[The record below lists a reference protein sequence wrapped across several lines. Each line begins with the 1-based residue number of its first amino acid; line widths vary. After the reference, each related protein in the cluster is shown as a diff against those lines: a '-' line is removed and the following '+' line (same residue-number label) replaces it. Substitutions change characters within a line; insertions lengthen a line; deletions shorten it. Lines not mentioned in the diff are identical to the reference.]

1 METRMYVIIIISIVV
16 LLIAAIFINA
26 IQQHRRKQE
35 AERRAEQAKLRNII
49 DETENVIAAT
59 ANMPVSSRLV
69 GILHNRALQ
78 ALKSMHDIAASADLK
93 QRISSSEQAAAAAL
107 SDTSPARTDFSLPE
121 NDKMIIQYIQAVKKL
136 RIILRSEHSKG
147 HIDSKVFMD
156 EDKQLERLQVKVNVE
171 TLIKRGRA
179 ALQTN
184 MYGSARQYF
193 EKAKAALENQ
203 NPQDEYSASR
213 LANLNEWLQEIQSN
227 LKSVNEKDRAKKQE
241 EERDELDELFAP
253 KKKW

>member
-1 METRMYVIIIISIVV
+1 MNEYAGTSE
-16 LLIAAIFINA
+16 L
-26 IQQHRRKQE
+26 K
-35 AERRAEQAKLRNII
+35 
-49 DETENVIAAT
+49 
-59 ANMPVSSRLV
+59 
-69 GILHNRALQ
+69 NRI
-78 ALKSMHDIAASADLK
+78 KNT
-93 QRISSSEQAAAAAL
+93 EQAAAAAL
-107 SDTSPARTDFSLPE
+107 SDNSSAPSEFTLPD

-147 HIDSKVFMD
+147 QIDSKVFLD

-184 MYGSARQYF
+184 MLGSARQYF
-193 EKAKAALENQ
+193 EKAKIALENQ
-203 NPQDEYSASR
+203 NTQDDYSSTK
-213 LANLNEWLQEIQSN
+213 LAQLNEWLNEIQSN
-227 LKSVNEKDRAKKQE
+227 LKNVNAQDRAKKQE

>member
-1 METRMYVIIIISIVV
+1 MYVIIIILIVV

-26 IQQHRRKQE
+26 IQQHRQKQE
-35 AERRAEQAKLRNII
+35 AERRTELAKQRTLV
-49 DETENVIAAT
+49 DETENVIAASV
-59 ANMPVSSRLV
+59 NMPVSSRIM
-69 GILHNRALQ
+69 GILHNRILN
-78 ALKSMHDIAASADLK
+78 ALKAMNELSSTAELK
-93 QRISSSEQAAAAAL
+93 QRISSSEQATAAAL
-107 SDTSPARTDFSLPE
+107 SDNSGATTEFSLPD

-147 HIDSKVFMD
+147 QIDSKVFMD

-184 MYGSARQYF
+184 MLGSARQYF
-193 EKAKAALENQ
+193 EKAKNALENQ
-203 NPQDEYSASR
+203 NPQDEYSMSK
-213 LANLNEWLQEIQSN
+213 LATLNEWLHEIQNN

>member
-1 METRMYVIIIISIVV
+1 MYVIIIISIFV

-26 IQQHRRKQE
+26 MQQHRQKQE
-35 AERRAEQAKLRNII
+35 AERRTELAKQRTIV
-49 DETENVIAAT
+49 DETENVIAACV
-59 ANMPVSSRLV
+59 NMPVSSRIM
-69 GILHNRALQ
+69 GILHNRILN
-78 ALKSMHDIAASADLK
+78 ALKAMNDLSSTSELK
-93 QRISSSEQAAAAAL
+93 QRISSSEQATAAAL
-107 SDTSPARTDFSLPE
+107 SDNSGITNDFALPD

-147 HIDSKVFMD
+147 HSKVFMD

-184 MYGSARQYF
+184 MLGSARQYF
-193 EKAKAALENQ
+193 EKAKNALENQ
-203 NPQDEYSASR
+203 NPQDEYSMSK
-213 LANLNEWLQEIQSN
+213 LSTLNEWLHDIQSN

>member
-1 METRMYVIIIISIVV
+1 
-16 LLIAAIFINA
+16 
-26 IQQHRRKQE
+26 
-35 AERRAEQAKLRNII
+35 
-49 DETENVIAAT
+49 
-59 ANMPVSSRLV
+59 
-69 GILHNRALQ
+69 
-78 ALKSMHDIAASADLK
+78 
-93 QRISSSEQAAAAAL
+93 
-107 SDTSPARTDFSLPE
+107 
-121 NDKMIIQYIQAVKKL
+121 MIIQYIQAVKKL

-147 HIDSKVFMD
+147 QIDSKVFMD

-184 MYGSARQYF
+184 MLGSARQYF
-193 EKAKAALENQ
+193 EKAKNALENQ
-203 NPQDEYSASR
+203 NPQDEYSMSK
-213 LANLNEWLQEIQSN
+213 LSTLNEWLHDIQSN

>member
-1 METRMYVIIIISIVV
+1 MSYAIIIILIVA

-26 IQQHRRKQE
+26 VQQHRQKQE
-35 AERRAEQAKLRNII
+35 AERRTELAKQRSVV
-49 DETENVIAAT
+49 DETESVIAAT
-59 ANMPVSSRLV
+59 VNMPVSSRLIGV
-69 GILHNRALQ
+69 LHNRALN
-78 ALKSMHDIAASADLK
+78 ALRVMNEYAGTSELK
-93 QRISSSEQAAAAAL
+93 NRINNTEQAAAAAL
-107 SDTSPARTDFSLPE
+107 SDNSSAPSEFTLPD

-147 HIDSKVFMD
+147 QIDSKVFLD

-184 MYGSARQYF
+184 MLGSARQYF
-193 EKAKAALENQ
+193 EKAKIALENQ
-203 NPQDEYSASR
+203 NTQDDYSSTK
-213 LANLNEWLQEIQSN
+213 LAQLNEWLNEIQSN
-227 LKSVNEKDRAKKQE
+227 LKNVNAQDRAKKQE